1 MLCDARCVHLITHA
15 AQGDPAPLISDTA
28 GVAVVTG
35 LISILTAALTIW
47 LTNRH
52 ARKESRA
59 VRESNAS
66 EAAAVRAHA
75 EREADMARREHR
87 RTGVRGLVAEFV
99 DAADAWTRAHDTMV
113 PIYYTAANDTTFWQE
128 WPDTDTGTKMREDM
142 FRLTRAAGELRLV
155 VQDPALLE
163 SLDEAMKAIHNNEPM
178 GALLKE
184 GKATGGKIPEE
195 SVMRDAFAHY
205 RDVRARIQ
213 AVEDRAAE
221 LLRGDL

>member
-1 MLCDARCVHLITHA
+1 MQLIFLA
-15 AQGDPAPLISDTA
+15 AKGDPAPLISDTV

-35 LISILTAALTIW
+35 LISIFTAALTIW

-59 VRESNAS
+59 VRESNAA

-75 EREADMARREHR
+75 EREAEMARREHR

-99 DAADAWTRAHDTMV
+99 DAADAWTRVQDTMV
-113 PIYYTAANDTTFWQE
+113 PIYYANASDTTFWHE
-128 WPDTDTGTKMREDM
+128 WVDTDTGVKMREDM
-142 FRLTRAAGELRLV
+142 LRLTRASGELRLV
-155 VQDPALLE
+155 VQDQALLDRL
-163 SLDEAMKAIHNNEPM
+163 SEAVNAIHDGGPM
-178 GALLKE
+178 GALVEE
-184 GKATGGKIPEE
+184 GKATAGRVPEE
-195 SVMRDAFAHY
+195 SAMRDAFAHY